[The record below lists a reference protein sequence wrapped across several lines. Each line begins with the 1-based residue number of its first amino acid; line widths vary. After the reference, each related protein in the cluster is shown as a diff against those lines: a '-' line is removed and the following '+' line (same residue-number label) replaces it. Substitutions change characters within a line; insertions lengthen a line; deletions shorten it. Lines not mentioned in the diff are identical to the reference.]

1 MRTRKAKRNRTKK
14 RQRAICGCTAANGDP
29 KTWFSQRFLATKAA
43 ADILGPEGKMWET
56 YKCPRI
62 RGGWHI
68 ATVRWDPWNKSDSN
82 SPVEAK

>member
-1 MRTRKAKRNRTKK
+1 MRARKAKRQFSRRSK
-14 RQRAICGCTAANGDP
+14 RAICGCTAQNGDP
-29 KTWFSQRFLATKAA
+29 KTFYSERFLARKTAG
-43 ADILGPEGKMWET
+43 DIMGAEGKMWQT

-82 SPVEAK
+82 SPVEDR